1 MVKTGMK
8 VAIKTEPANAEKK
21 KLQHEKEVLSQLRG
35 TPGIPKVS
43 TRIIAEG
50 PCART
55 RSLSTHPRNSEELS
69 SARGAHVRRSSRQPC
84 TRETTSTGAKRAVGK
99 SRRRG
104 QKPTFP
110 ARFGSFNVLS
120 KKGKGGPCLTRIVI
134 LMSHTPHTGRATGH
148 C

>member
-84 TRETTSTGAKRAVGK
+84 TRETTSTGAKRAVGSRDVVVK
-99 SRRRG
+99 SRLFQRALARSTCSQRKARG
-104 QKPTFP
+104 
-110 ARFGSFNVLS
+110 VH
-120 KKGKGGPCLTRIVI
+120 V
-134 LMSHTPHTGRATGH
+134 
-148 C
+148 